1 MKIKIDFVTNS
12 SSTNFIV
19 WGIETSV
26 STLLKYFKNVDKS
39 DLNFRND
46 IIKHFSKYG
55 LDIGMTSDSE
65 VVYIGN
71 SPFDMGENE
80 TLKSFKEGIVKRIG
94 ESGLDIR
101 NKKLEAIFRVLWE

>member
-19 WGIETSV
+19 WGIETSI
-26 STLLKYFKNVDKS
+26 STLLKYFTNMDD

-46 IIKHFSKYG
+46 IVKHFSKYG
-55 LDIGMTSDSE
+55 LDVGMTEDSE
-65 VVYIGN
+65 AVYIGN
-71 SPFDMGENE
+71 SPFDMEENE
-80 TLKSFKEGIVKRIG
+80 TLKSFKEGILKRIG

-101 NKKLEAIFRVLWE
+101 NKKLKAIFRTLWE